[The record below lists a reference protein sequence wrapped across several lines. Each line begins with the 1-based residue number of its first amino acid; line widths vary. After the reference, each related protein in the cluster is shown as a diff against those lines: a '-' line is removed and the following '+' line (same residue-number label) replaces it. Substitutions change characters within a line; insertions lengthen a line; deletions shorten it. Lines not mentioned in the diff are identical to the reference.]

1 MQRREFLT
9 LLGGLLGAALL
20 PTQVWGQ
27 SSDTASSRRILVIGA
42 GMAGLSAAQ
51 VLKQAGHSVTVLEA
65 RDRIGGRLHTVDWEG
80 SLIEKGASWLHSAS
94 KNPLVDKA
102 RKQGLELV
110 RTSFE
115 SVEMWDAK
123 GKKLNLQSYEAAA
136 KVAQTL
142 LAKSL
147 ALAEKAPAG
156 TPDRSLLAVLL
167 ELLKQKQ
174 MPAEQHALVAWLLQ
188 CYGVPYAEDTDK
200 LSWLAS
206 QDDQEADDDD
216 FLVLG
221 GYSRLLDP
229 LRAGLDIQLKQAVTE
244 IHWAG
249 GRGHS
254 GCTVHTESDSF
265 EADQVL
271 VTLPLGVLKAMPKL
285 FLPAL
290 PEFKRGAVQRLGMG
304 VLNKVFLRFEEPFW
318 DSEADFF
325 TRMVDPARGYTDIL
339 NLQVSAEEPILL
351 VFATGSWARSLE
363 SQSDAMVQKGVMQML
378 KQLWGS
384 AVPEPEDFCLTR
396 WQQDPFSR
404 GSYAHLPVG
413 AKGSDYD
420 DLAKALPP
428 RLFFAGEATH
438 RQHPSTVHGAYLSGL
453 RAAQE
458 IMKADL

>member
-1 MQRREFLT
+1 MERKAFLT
-9 LLGGLLGAALL
+9 LMGGLLGAALV
-20 PTQVWGQ
+20 PSQVWGRA
-27 SSDTASSRRILVIGA
+27 SDGASRRILVLGA

-65 RDRIGGRLHTVDWEG
+65 RNRIGGRLHTFDWQG
-80 SLIEKGASWLHSAS
+80 TQIEKGASWLHSAS

-115 SVEMWDAK
+115 SVEMYDPK
-123 GKKLNLQSYEAAA
+123 GKKLNLQTYEAAA
-136 KVAQTL
+136 KVAQKI
-142 LAKSL
+142 LAESL

-156 TPDRSLLAVLL
+156 TPDRPFLAVLL
-167 ELLKQKQ
+167 ELLKQKRL
-174 MPAEQHALVAWLLQ
+174 PAEQQALAAWLLQ

-229 LRAGLDIQLKQAVTE
+229 LRAGLDIQLNQVVTE
-244 IHWAG
+244 IHWSGA
-249 GRGHS
+249 RGHS
-254 GCTVHTESDSF
+254 RCTVQTEQGDF

-271 VTLPLGVLKAMPKL
+271 VTLPLGVLKTMPNL
-285 FLPAL
+285 FFPAL
-290 PEFKRGAVQRLGMG
+290 PEFKQRAIQRLGMG
-304 VLNKVFLRFEEPFW
+304 VLNKLFLRFEEPFW
-318 DSEADFF
+318 NSEADFF
-325 TRMVDPARGYTDIL
+325 SRRVDPTRDYTDIL

-363 SQSDAMVQKGVMQML
+363 SQSDAQVQQGAMHML
-378 KQLWGS
+378 KQIWGS

-396 WQQDPFSR
+396 WQKDPFSR

-413 AKGSDYD
+413 AKGSDYE

-428 RLFFAGEATH
+428 RLFFAGEATN